1 MKKKLLI
8 RLSSVG
14 FALYETRL
22 FLDTH
27 PGNKEAMAMLEKYQA
42 KYLALKNEYEQQF
55 GPLTLNGMNS
65 DEWLCDPWPW
75 DNDFNSAEPCEDEEK
90 CENN

>member
-1 MKKKLLI
+1 MKKKLLV

-14 FALYETRL
+14 FAMYETRL

-27 PGNKEAMAMLEKYQA
+27 PGDKEALAMLEKYQT
-42 KYLALKNEYEQQF
+42 KYNALKAEFEEKY

-65 DEWLCDPWPW
+65 DEWLCNPWPW
-75 DNDFNSAEPCEDEEK
+75 DNDFNTDKACEDEDDK
-90 CENN
+90 K